1 MALAFVKRKADNV
14 FFGWWIVATS
24 CVVNAI
30 GGGVYWYGFAVF
42 FLPIKAALGLS
53 STSTSLIFS
62 LSRAE
67 GAIEGPVA
75 GYLIDRFGA
84 RKNITVGVLVGGIGS
99 VLLRQVNGFLWFLI
113 IYLGY
118 R

>member
-1 MALAFVKRKADNV
+1 MSLAFIKRKTDNV

-24 CVVNAI
+24 CVVNAV
-30 GGGVYWYGFAVF
+30 GGGVYWYGFAVL

-84 RKNITVGVLVGGIGS
+84 RKILTVGVIVVGGG
-99 VLLRQVNGFLWFLI
+99 
-113 IYLGY
+113 
-118 R
+118 